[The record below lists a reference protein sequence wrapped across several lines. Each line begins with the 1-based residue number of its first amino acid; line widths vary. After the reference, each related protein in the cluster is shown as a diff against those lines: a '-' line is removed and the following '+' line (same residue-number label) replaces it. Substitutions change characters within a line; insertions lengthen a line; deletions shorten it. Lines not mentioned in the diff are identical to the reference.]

1 MSAKKFSAE
10 KLEKYEKI
18 LIEEQF
24 QTQKII
30 TGIDELQKRGIKDR
44 SGDLSS
50 YSVHQADLGTD
61 TDESEKRVYFLNQ
74 EIEKLKHINFA
85 LKRIFDQSYGICEI
99 CGKAIPETRLRI
111 VPYAKLCI
119 DCKCKEE
126 QKKRR
131 RW

>member
-10 KLEKYEKI
+10 KLEKYERI
-18 LIEEQF
+18 LLEEQF